1 MTRSRSVA
9 DFIRPELKAMAW
21 RWREV
26 IAADLLFV
34 LGLWW
39 ALTSSGAVKWL
50 GWVLVVLSIGLFVAG
65 VLRGRFRQ
73 SGQGPG
79 VVKIIE
85 RRVGYFGP
93 LTGGAVDMDD
103 AVMLELEPN
112 AKPAPH
118 WVLSDRHGQV
128 VEIPVNADGA
138 EALFDAFA
146 TLPGIN
152 MQATVDV
159 LSRTS
164 TERVVIWQKERH
176 LLH

>member
-1 MTRSRSVA
+1 VA
-9 DFIRPELKAMAW
+9 DFIRPELKAAAW

-26 IAADLLFV
+26 IAAALLGA

-39 ALTSSGAVKWL
+39 ALTSSGAVKWI
-50 GWVLVVLSIGLFVAG
+50 GWVIVAISIGVAIAG
-65 VLRGRFRQ
+65 ILRGRFRQ

-79 VVKIIE
+79 VVKIVE

-93 LTGGAVDMDD
+93 LTGGAIDLDQ
-103 AVMLELEPN
+103 AAMLELEPN

-118 WVLSDRHGQV
+118 WVLSDTNGQV
-128 VEIPVNADGA
+128 VEIPVNAEGA

-146 TLPGIN
+146 TLDGIN

-159 LSRTS
+159 LSRRS
-164 TERVVIWQKERH
+164 TERVVVWQKERR

>member
-1 MTRSRSVA
+1 MA
-9 DFIRPELKAMAW
+9 DFIRPEVKALAW
-21 RWREV
+21 RWRELIFAV
-26 IAADLLFV
+26 LLGV

-50 GWVLVVLSIGLFVAG
+50 GWVFVALAIG
-65 VLRGRFRQ
+65 VGIAGTLRARFRQ
-73 SGQGPG
+73 EGQGPG
-79 VVKIIE
+79 VVKILE

-93 LTGGAVDMDD
+93 LTGGAIDLDD
-103 AVMLELEPN
+103 ATMLELDPN
-112 AKPAPH
+112 ASPAAH
-118 WVLSDRHGQV
+118 WVLSDIHGQR

-152 MQATVDV
+152 MQTTVDV
-159 LSRTS
+159 LSHAS
-164 TERVVIWQKERH
+164 TARVVIWQKERR

>member
-1 MTRSRSVA
+1 MA
-9 DFIRPELKAMAW
+9 DFIRPEVKALAW
-21 RWREV
+21 RWREL
-26 IAADLLFV
+26 IFAELLFF

-39 ALTSSGAVKWL
+39 ALTSSGAVKWM
-50 GWVLVVLSIGLFVAG
+50 GWVVVVLAIGLSIAG
-65 VLRGRFRQ
+65 ILRGRFRQ

-79 VVKIIE
+79 VVKIVE

-93 LTGGAVDMDD
+93 LTGGAIDLDQ
-103 AVMLELEPN
+103 AAMLELEPN

-118 WVLSDRHGQV
+118 WVLSDTNGQV
-128 VEIPVNADGA
+128 VEIPVNAEGA
-138 EALFDAFA
+138 EALYDAFA
-146 TLPGIN
+146 SLEGIN

-164 TERVVIWQKERH
+164 TERVVIWQKERR

>member
-1 MTRSRSVA
+1 
-9 DFIRPELKAMAW
+9 MAW

-26 IAADLLFV
+26 IAGELLFI

-39 ALTSSGAVKWL
+39 ALTSSGAVKWI
-50 GWVLVVLSIGLFVAG
+50 GWVVVVLAIGVSIAG
-65 VLRGRFRQ
+65 ILRGRFRQ

-79 VVKIIE
+79 VVKILE

-93 LTGGAVDMDD
+93 LTGGAIDLDD
-103 AVMLELEPN
+103 AAMLELEPK
-112 AKPAPH
+112 ALPAPH
-118 WVLSDRHGQV
+118 WVLSDIHGQV
-128 VEIPVNADGA
+128 VEIPVNAEGA
-138 EALFDAFA
+138 EALYDAFA

-164 TERVVIWQKERH
+164 TERVVIWQTERR

>member
-1 MTRSRSVA
+1 MAS
-9 DFIRPELKAMAW
+9 FIRPELKALAW
-21 RWREV
+21 KWREV
-26 IAADLLFV
+26 IAGEILLV

-39 ALTSSGAVKWL
+39 ALTSAGLVQWI
-50 GWVLVVLSIGLFVAG
+50 GWVVVVLAIGLSVAG
-65 VLRGRFRQ
+65 ILRGRFRQ

-79 VVKIIE
+79 VVKVLE

-93 LTGGAVDMDD
+93 LTGGAIDLDE

-112 AKPAPH
+112 AVPAPH
-118 WVLSDRHGQV
+118 WILSDRNGQV
-128 VEIPVNADGA
+128 VEIPVNAEGA
-138 EALFDAFA
+138 EDLYDAFA
-146 TLPGIN
+146 TLSDIN

-164 TERVVIWQKERH
+164 TERVVVWQKERR

>member
-1 MTRSRSVA
+1 MA
-9 DFIRPELKAMAW
+9 DFIRPEVKALAW
-21 RWREV
+21 RWRELIV
-26 IAADLLFV
+26 AEILFFF
-34 LGLWW
+34 GLWW
-39 ALTSSGAVKWL
+39 ALTSSGPVKWM
-50 GWVLVVLSIGLFVAG
+50 GWIVVVLAIGLSIAG

-79 VVKIIE
+79 VVKILE

-93 LTGGAVDMDD
+93 LTGGAIDW
-103 AVMLELEPN
+103 AQAALLELEPN

-118 WVLSDRHGQV
+118 WILSDVNGQV
-128 VEIPVNADGA
+128 VEIPVNAEGA
-138 EALFDAFA
+138 DALFDAFA
-146 TLPGIN
+146 SREGIN